1 MSYFQIA
8 AILSNI
14 IFFVSTQGLF
24 QSQQQSIFQALPKQ
38 VININENQPAVPTQ
52 MLIIEDSQLII
63 FISKEN
69 YIGLFDE
76 KNDKMKVINT
86 SEQVQSILIF
96 DNQQYLLAAMI
107 TYTSIYQIQL
117 DINNDYFLAERQTL
131 SLDLKVICMLYLPI
145 ANYIFI
151 LSQNGVVTIYQYIG
165 NGNIYKKNKFQYD
178 RFSFLYAQVTQDE
191 RFIFCSLSL
200 KDIVIFQIEK
210 NVKTDGIVEISNLT
224 YLISIYSDYWIVQL
238 IFLNNFIY
246 YIDSWQ
252 GLYFADLLP
261 FFQNPQ
267 SVKNIKP
274 TKFGLGSTN
283 LSPTTYC
290 MVISSD
296 QKYLYLGV
304 RSQGILIYDIS
315 NISNPIWYYQLFAQG
330 QAYYLLISNKGQA
343 LYYSNSNGLYQY
355 QQTELSFTN
364 KTPNMYNSHKSKN
377 LFEGPPFYKWRCQIL
392 KKSNTLFVSFDVDYI
407 QRFQIIKNNQLKGDI
422 NLQQIDILPYAKDA
436 TTSTPYIE
444 NVCIDK
450 NEDYL
455 YIPVTDQ
462 TNIILKYQIPSSI
475 NSSAPLQYKQSLQ
488 YSNVQY
494 AESLKLSQD
503 NRYMVVAYSVGVMIV
518 DIEKF
523 EVLSLLSI
531 QDMQINCYGAEFTR
545 DTNYIFA
552 TARNIGVWIINAKD
566 KQNPFVIQALNTKAA
581 ETVKTSNLYDIM
593 YCLDGFNGLLIFDT
607 SALPNVVILSNLKL
621 QGWVNH
627 ITLLSDENFGI
638 ISTMDAGML
647 SLVNLKDKSNPILI
661 SSYQIGQQNSQ
672 STCVDPSMQYLIILN
687 SQSIR
692 YFPLDSDVLIH
703 HEFSIKQFDQNSKGR
718 VVLSQEDFLLVG
730 QTYEL
735 RLIPLYQQPNQLIN
749 NIFIYQNE
757 QKQAIPSWI
766 NQINKLYL
774 EMTIPKEAVSISNNS
789 IITLLVQTQ
798 FSLNNSSFIQ
808 NLTSFVVSP
817 SLSSKIYQYLKT
829 CGFINSQ
836 DLVTDLY
843 NPEVTLN
850 FNDFGNDLT
859 DPNQQIQVLKMARN
873 ILQNSID
880 YSPIQFK
887 VQSSLNYILDQ
898 KKNSFQVH
906 SFSNQLSIQFSFSP
920 TSSLI
925 FVQKE
930 YPNVISYRDDQNT
943 TLNIQSSVESIN
955 NILRGIILYH
965 IIQSQNN
972 NNNNINNQYQV
983 NLLIQDGIN
992 SNING
997 KFNVSDL
1004 SFLKQKQNI
1013 KQLKELQSQIEKIY
1027 SDSTFAI
1034 ESTFIIQFDRNTFI
1048 DPDGIPL
1055 SYSLLIYINN
1065 NYSSI
1070 HPEYFLKFDEQNL
1083 RMTGT
1088 PSESNL
1094 FEIIRLRLVVS
1105 NGYNQLSSDFYI
1117 KIYNISFTYLLNLL
1131 LKYIGPV
1138 AFILGIYKYKSYFIN
1153 IKFKN
1158 KTLYSQELAYINK
1171 LYRKKI
1177 TLIENELVV
1186 AQAFL
1191 KEFQSKNRF
1200 KKKKIKIQKDFFGN
1214 QCDIGSLE
1222 QINTVNSKF
1231 RPSFFSNNQLF
1242 NSFIELNS
1250 TQKDFQQKKNNSSL
1264 IFQISQKLKGKNNN
1278 LFKNISKNKTNKK
1291 KKELR
1296 KNKINTNQKVQK
1308 QYFKNLTLLFSI
1320 KNQFTNKDKKNLSEH
1335 EKKRIQTVK
1344 NSLQKAKINNF
1355 CDQDQIFNLCYSH
1368 PQIVNNLLS
1377 STSLTDNLQYY
1388 NQIKLF
1394 NIKISADKLFSN
1406 MIQNDLKIKYKGNY
1420 LRIADYTIEY
1430 YNNHSRFNYCLNAQ
1444 VVDYLLQLDI
1454 RTNIVYSYLKEYSKK
1469 QKNVTENDWYKAFVQ
1484 IESSDEIDCTGTV
1497 IPFPNV
1503 SVNESSILN
1512 CLSNLDLYNNVDQP
1526 FGEIWQHGVSPV
1538 LLKQALIFES
1548 LGLLN
1553 NNSNNSIINKSKG
1566 ESIFILQHQI
1576 LSVEA
1581 FQLKKQN
1588 KLNFFQKMLNLNYE
1602 KLPISK
1608 YQYLPNWIQL
1618 DCKSG
1623 IIILEGIPTSSD
1635 HEEILI
1641 RIYNLKNYII
1651 RQFKLKILSEQ
1662 PQELKIGQN
1671 IPLFQAQNRTEITKE
1686 TPIIQDKFSIVNNQ
1700 VDCIF
1705 CNSKKSKIMLNTNPQ
1720 KQQEFQ
1726 LSKQIIFGTSFKQ
1739 KESIF
1744 NNPIDPYIQKNQPH
1758 QDACLEV
1765 NEFKKLYQQQQTLNP
1780 RTKINKQIHLKNQV
1794 KSYKKTKKQKIKSK
1808 QLIRQPKYKIQTDQ
1822 DSFES
1827 LDINLIEQNN
1837 MFSENKISLELNK
1850 TQQFANP
1857 LFGLKQQQ

>member
-76 KNDKMKVINT
+76 KKDKMKVINT

-117 DINNDYFLAERQTL
+117 DKNNDYFLAERQTL

-145 ANYIFI
+145 ANDIFI
-151 LSQNGVVTIYQYIG
+151 LSQHGVVTIYQNLG
-165 NGNIYKKNKFQYD
+165 NGNIQKKNKFQYD
-178 RFSFLYAQVTQDE
+178 KLSFLYAQVTQDE
-191 RFIFCSLSL
+191 RFMFCSLSL

-274 TKFGLGSTN
+274 TKFGLGSIN

-330 QAYYLLISNKGQA
+330 QAYCLIISNKGQA

-355 QQTELSFTN
+355 QQTEQSFTN
-364 KTPNMYNSHKSKN
+364 KTPNMYNSHKSKS

-392 KKSNTLFVSFDVDYI
+392 QKSNALFVSFDVDYI

-422 NLQQIDILPYAKDA
+422 NLQKIDILPYAKDA

-566 KQNPFVIQALNTKAA
+566 KQNPFVIQALKTKAA

-647 SLVNLKDKSNPILI
+647 SLVNLKDKSNPILV

-672 STCVDPSMQYLIILN
+672 STCVDPSMQYLLILN
-687 SQSIR
+687 SQGIR

-757 QKQAIPSWI
+757 QKQALPSWI

-774 EMTIPKEAVSISNNS
+774 EMTIPKEAVSISNHS

-906 SFSNQLSIQFSFSP
+906 SFSNQLSIQFSFSAA
-920 TSSLI
+920 SSLI

-943 TLNIQSSVESIN
+943 TLNIQSSSVESIN

-972 NNNNINNQYQV
+972 DNINNQYQV

-992 SNING
+992 SNIN
-997 KFNVSDL
+997 
-1004 SFLKQKQNI
+1004 
-1013 KQLKELQSQIEKIY
+1013 ELQSQIEKI
-1027 SDSTFAI
+1027 SNDSTFAI

-1070 HPEYFLKFDEQNL
+1070 HSEYFLKFDEQNL

-1088 PSESNL
+1088 PQASNL
-1094 FEIIRLRLVVS
+1094 FEIIHLRLVVS

-1138 AFILGIYKYKSYFIN
+1138 AFILGIY
-1153 IKFKN
+1153 
-1158 KTLYSQELAYINK
+1158 
-1171 LYRKKI
+1171 RKKI

-1191 KEFQSKNRF
+1191 KEFQSKNIF
-1200 KKKKIKIQKDFFGN
+1200 KKQTIQIQKDFFGN
-1214 QCDIGSLE
+1214 QCNIISLE
-1222 QINTVNSKF
+1222 QIDPENSKF
-1231 RPSFFSNNQLF
+1231 RPSFFSNSQLF
-1242 NSFIELNS
+1242 NSQIELNS
-1250 TQKDFQQKKNNSSL
+1250 TQ
-1264 IFQISQKLKGKNNN
+1264 
-1278 LFKNISKNKTNKK
+1278 
-1291 KKELR
+1291 
-1296 KNKINTNQKVQK
+1296 
-1308 QYFKNLTLLFSI
+1308 
-1320 KNQFTNKDKKNLSEH
+1320 KDKKNLSEH

-1355 CDQDQIFNLCYSH
+1355 YDQDQIFNLCYSH

-1406 MIQNDLKIKYKGNY
+1406 MIQNDLKIMYERNY

-1484 IESSDEIDCTGTV
+1484 IESSDEIDCTGTL
-1497 IPFPNV
+1497 IPFSNV

-1512 CLSNLDLYNNVDQP
+1512 CLSNLDLYISVDQP
-1526 FGEIWQHGVSPV
+1526 FDEIWLHGISPV

-1602 KLPISK
+1602 RIPISK

-1651 RQFKLKILSEQ
+1651 RQFNLKILSEQ

-1671 IPLFQAQNRTEITKE
+1671 IPLFQTQNKTEITKE
-1686 TPIIQDKFSIVNNQ
+1686 TPIIQGKFSMPNNQ

-1705 CNSKKSKIMLNTNPQ
+1705 CNSKKSKIMLNKNPQ
-1720 KQQEFQ
+1720 QQQEFQ
-1726 LSKQIIFGTSFKQ
+1726 LSKQIIFGTTFKY

-1744 NNPIDPYIQKNQPH
+1744 TNPIDPQIQKIKNQPH
-1758 QDACLEV
+1758 QDAFL
-1765 NEFKKLYQQQQTLNP
+1765 QT
-1780 RTKINKQIHLKNQV
+1780 T
-1794 KSYKKTKKQKIKSK
+1794 
-1808 QLIRQPKYKIQTDQ
+1808 
-1822 DSFES
+1822 E
-1827 LDINLIEQNN
+1827 EQN
-1837 MFSENKISLELNK
+1837 
-1850 TQQFANP
+1850 
-1857 LFGLKQQQ
+1857 LKRLRFI